1 MNRLSGVET
10 IQRSYISDKRGS
22 FLKIIH
28 GAEPGLANAMG
39 EIYLVR
45 GYPGESR
52 ANHYHRAATEWFTL
66 ISGAVVLKL
75 TDVESAVSMTL
86 TLDAGN
92 PVTIKVPPMVAH
104 SFLNNGKEDFVLI
117 AYSDERYDPAD
128 TIVFEDSTF
137 TLAAVNGAVLTI
149 EPQDGVESQSGSR
162 ARGPRS

>member
-10 IQRSYISDKRGS
+10 IRRSYISDKRGS

-28 GAEPGLANAMG
+28 GAEPGLADAMG

-52 ANHYHRAATEWFTL
+52 ANHYHRVATEWFTL

-86 TLDAGN
+86 ALDAGN

-104 SFLNNGKEDFVLI
+104 SFLNTGNEDFVLI
-117 AYSDERYDPAD
+117 AYSDERYDPTD
-128 TIVFEDSTF
+128 TVAFEDTTF
-137 TLAAVNGAVLTI
+137 TFEAVNGAVLTI
-149 EPQDGVESQSGSR
+149 EPPGGVESHSGSHSG
-162 ARGPRS
+162 GPRS